1 MINPVTFR
9 IVISM
14 LRKASTREKSILF
27 FHEEQQKSPWPGGQ
41 GAKHSNVKRPNNS
54 LSSQKKQLLNHC
66 FSIIM

>member
-41 GAKHSNVKRPNNS
+41 GTKHSKERNQMVASFFRISNS
-54 LSSQKKQLLNHC
+54 
-66 FSIIM
+66 